1 LTLLAGSQIGKYVV
15 QRKLAEGGMAE
26 IFVASS
32 FGPEGFEKQVIIKRI
47 RAGLASDPA
56 FIKMFVSEARL
67 VSRLNHANIVQIFD
81 FDRHEDTFYIAME
94 YVRGVSLAQAHSRAR
109 ELQVPVPPLVAAQ
122 VAIEVARGLSF
133 AHRLTEHGEPL
144 GIVHRDVTPQNIL
157 LSYEGAVKLTDFG
170 IAKAGTRA
178 STVGML
184 KGKFAYMS
192 PEQSRGEPVDS
203 RTDVFAL
210 GITLWELLTGQQ
222 LFDAESDIA
231 VLRAVQEKAVASPE
245 AFNPGVDAAL
255 ATIVM
260 RCLERERT
268 ERFQSAQE
276 LERALNR
283 YVINQTERSEEME
296 VATWIRGLFPDEAI
310 RTEGSVAR
318 HVPSVGHE
326 RAAAVGPGSLG
337 LAEGGAVVHRSTS
350 LPQPPVFLP
359 AANSGASRSPTGA
372 TPVLSAERV
381 WEESPTRRQMR
392 AWWTRKPWAVGATAV
407 AIALTALGLHFRSAK
422 VAVEDRGPSAAA
434 PVEPL
439 TPAQPSPT
447 APAPTPSAPVKSAN
461 TAGVAASGARR
472 ATTSHP
478 PAAETG
484 TLELTVGPFGEVF
497 IDGKTRGD
505 QFGTVSY
512 RLTPGEHQLD
522 IKGAVHWGPKK
533 IQIQSGRTYAQSAWV
548 Q

>member
-1 LTLLAGSQIGKYVV
+1 LTLLAGSQVGKYVV

-47 RAGLASDPA
+47 RAGLANDPA

-94 YVRGVSLAQAHSRAR
+94 YVRGVSLAQAHARAR
-109 ELQVPVPPLVAAQ
+109 ELQVPVPSLVAAQ

-192 PEQSRGEPVDS
+192 PEQSRGEQVDS
-203 RTDVFAL
+203 RTDIFAL
-210 GITLWELLTGQQ
+210 GTTLWELLTGQQ

-231 VLRAVQEKAVASPE
+231 VLRAVQEKAVASPAE
-245 AFNPGVDAAL
+245 FNPDVDAAL

-276 LERALNR
+276 LERALTR
-283 YVINQTERSEEME
+283 YVINQTERPEEME
-296 VATWIRGLFPDEAI
+296 LATWIRGLFPEEAI

-318 HVPSVGHE
+318 HVPSAGDE

-359 AANSGASRSPTGA
+359 TADTGTTRSPTGA
-372 TPVLSAERV
+372 TPVLSAQRV

-392 AWWTRKPWAVGATAV
+392 SWWTRRPWVLGTTAV
-407 AIALTALGLHFRSAK
+407 AIALVVLGLRFRSSK
-422 VAVEDRGPSAAA
+422 VEGKQPSAAA
-434 PVEPL
+434 GAALL

-447 APAPTPSAPVKSAN
+447 VPEPTPSAPVKNPAV
-461 TAGVAASGARR
+461 VATPGARR
-472 ATTSHP
+472 ATASHP
-478 PAAETG
+478 PAGDTG
-484 TLELTVGPFGEVF
+484 TLELTIRPVGEVF
-497 IDGKTRGD
+497 IDGKTRGE
-505 QFGTVSY
+505 QVGTASY